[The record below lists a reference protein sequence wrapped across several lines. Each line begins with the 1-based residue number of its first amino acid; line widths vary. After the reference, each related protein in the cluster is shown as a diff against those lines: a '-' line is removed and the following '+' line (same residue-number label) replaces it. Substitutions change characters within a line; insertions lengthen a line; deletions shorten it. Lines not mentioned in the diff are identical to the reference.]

1 MYDKY
6 IIKDSTNMASYV
18 YTANSSPLSSANIAT
33 DKVRIATTT
42 SAIQFV
48 ASYPKVTGT
57 GTVTVATSSKVITGN
72 GTSFSSQ
79 VGVGYWIGNATGVT
93 VGIVQSVGNS
103 TSVTLAA
110 NANVAITAAGYTI
123 NPFGVPYQVATA
135 NSEIIPAN
143 GTERSVYVGQGNI
156 ISYLNVTGSA
166 GAFSVTELGA
176 PYANTGTSGVLP
188 TPANGGPST

>member
-1 MYDKY
+1 
-6 IIKDSTNMASYV
+6 MASYV
-18 YTANSSPLSSANIAT
+18 YTANSYAQASANIAT

-57 GTVTVATSSKVITGN
+57 GTVTAATSSKVITGN

-93 VGIVQSVGNS
+93 VGIVDSVGNN
-103 TSVTLAA
+103 TSLTLTA
-110 NANVAITAAGYTI
+110 NANVAITANAFTI

-143 GTERSVYVGQGNI
+143 GTERSVYVGQGNV
-156 ISYLNVTGSA
+156 ISFLNVAGSA

-188 TPANGGPST
+188 TPANGGPSS

>member
-18 YTANSSPLSSANIAT
+18 YTANSSAQTSANIAT

-48 ASYPKVTGT
+48 ASYPKVAGT
-57 GTVTVATSSKVITGN
+57 GTANAATSSKTVTGS
-72 GTSFSSQ
+72 GTAFSSQ
-79 VGVGYWIGNATGVT
+79 VGVGYWIGNATGTT
-93 VGIVQSVGNS
+93 VGIVHSIANN
-103 TSVTLAA
+103 TSLTLTA
-110 NANVAITAAGYTI
+110 NAGVALSSAGYTI

-143 GTERSVYVGQGNI
+143 GTERSIYVGQGNI
-156 ISYLNVTGSA
+156 VSFLNVTGSA
-166 GAFSVTELGA
+166 GAFSITELGA

-188 TPANGGPST
+188 TPSNGGPST